1 MIATLLLITV
11 AFSTSSFAQNRRQ
24 HSLSSQ
30 DDAFLED
37 LSKRSF
43 RYFWEQA
50 DSETGLVAD
59 RARANGA
66 PYDQNHPSFNIASSA
81 ATGFGL
87 TALCIA
93 NKRGWVDR
101 KSARDRVLSTLRF
114 YAERSPQ
121 EHGWFYHFVDRRTG
135 ERRWQ
140 SEVSTI
146 DTALLLSGVLTVRQ
160 CFQEEPEIV
169 RLATLIYERV
179 DFPWMQAEN
188 SLLLSHGWRPESGFI
203 KHTWNHYSEHT
214 ILQLLA
220 IGSPT
225 HPVNRGAWQAWQR
238 QRLTFGDY
246 TYLTFPY
253 APLFIHQYSQAW
265 VDFRDQEESWYPYTN
280 YFENSVKATLAHRDF
295 CLSLSDKF
303 PGFTENVWG
312 ITASDSEKGYTAWG
326 GPPPSPDID
335 GTVVPSAAG
344 GSLMFTPE
352 ITLAALK
359 TMHQKWGERI
369 YGRYGFVD
377 AFNPNNGWVNADVIG
392 IDVGIT
398 LISAEN
404 LRTGNVWR
412 WFMANKEI
420 PRAMKLAGFRKVRR
434 SVALQGGPQ
443 VLFKKEGLKLQLLTP
458 LTRRQRLLP
467 GQKSYGPSFEN
478 RASVLGAAPF
488 GAREGKS
495 NQRAISW
502 KLVSVSSSEF
512 EPTITLNSPGSTS
525 NRISRF

>member
-1 MIATLLLITV
+1 LRSLILTRLTASFLLITV
-11 AFSTSSFAQNRRQ
+11 AFSITSYPQTRTTR
-24 HSLSSQ
+24 SLSAQ

-43 RYFWEQA
+43 LFFWEQA
-50 DSETGLVAD
+50 DAETGLVAD

-66 PYDQNHPSFNIASSA
+66 PYNKDHPSVNIASSA

-93 NKRGWVDR
+93 SARGWVDR
-101 KSARDRVLSTLRF
+101 KAVRDRVLTTLRF
-114 YAERSPQ
+114 YAERSPH
-121 EHGWFYHFVDRRTG
+121 EHGWFYHFVDSKTG

-140 SEVSTI
+140 SEISTI
-146 DTALLLSGVLTVRQ
+146 DTALLLGGVLTARQ
-160 CFQEEPEIV
+160 YFRQDREIV

-179 DFPWMQAEN
+179 DFPWMLAGN

-203 KHTWNHYSEHT
+203 KHTWNHYSEHA

-238 QRLTFGDY
+238 LRLTFGDY
-246 TYLTFPY
+246 TYLTFPR

-265 VDFRDQEESWYPYTN
+265 VDFRNQEESWYPYTN
-280 YFENSVKATLAHRDF
+280 YFENSVKATLAHREF

-303 PGFTENVWG
+303 PGYTENVWG
-312 ITASDSEKGYTAWG
+312 ITASDSAKGYRAWG
-326 GPPPSPDID
+326 GPPPTPDID

-344 GSLMFTPE
+344 GSLMFTPA

-359 TMHQKWGERI
+359 TMHQRWGDRI
-369 YGRYGFVD
+369 YDHYGFVD
-377 AFNPNNGWVNADVIG
+377 AFNPNNGWVNPDVIG

-412 WFMANKEI
+412 WFMLNKEI
-420 PRAMKLAGFRKVRR
+420 PRAMQLAGFRKVRR
-434 SVALQGGPQ
+434 GKGTANRVLSLQGRREHKAWGASPRN
-443 VLFKKEGLKLQLLTP
+443 VVFSRPSPRERAKDSRIFGLPPVSRAVESEVHIFLGLTP
-458 LTRRQRLLP
+458 QALHVRLLRRL
-467 GQKSYGPSFEN
+467 K
-478 RASVLGAAPF
+478 
-488 GAREGKS
+488 
-495 NQRAISW
+495 
-502 KLVSVSSSEF
+502 
-512 EPTITLNSPGSTS
+512 TS
-525 NRISRF
+525 HC